1 MINRFSDVVS
11 VQYEKYCLNRA
22 EVCDFVNR
30 VRDENPNIVFFRK
43 EEIPD
48 PTTEESVL
56 VTITGWFNYN
66 DTSSKPKKK
75 QSKKEIKWENGLLIQ
90 KKFKNT

>member
-1 MINRFSDVVS
+1 MKKKRFSDVVT
-11 VQYEKYCLNRA
+11 VQYEKCCSDRE
-22 EVCDFVNR
+22 EVCDFVNK

-56 VTITGWFNYN
+56 VTITGWYDYRNTN
-66 DTSSKPKKK
+66 SSKKKRN
-75 QSKKEIKWENGLLIQ
+75 KELYLVRS
-90 KKFKNT
+90 

>member
-1 MINRFSDVVS
+1 MKNGYNNAVL
-11 VQYEKYCLNRA
+11 VQYEKCCSDRE
-22 EVCDFVNR
+22 EVRDFVDR
-30 VRDENPNIVFFRK
+30 IRDENPDIVFFRK

-56 VTITGWFNYN
+56 VAITGWYDYHR

-75 QSKKEIKWENGLLIQ
+75 QSKKKL
-90 KKFKNT
+90 TRRS

>member
-1 MINRFSDVVS
+1 MKKERFNDIVKVEF
-11 VQYEKYCLNRA
+11 EKYCSNRA

-30 VRDENPNIVFFRK
+30 IRDENPNVVFFRK

-56 VTITGWFNYN
+56 VTITGWYDYA
-66 DTSSKPKKK
+66 DTSSKSRKK
-75 QSKKEIKWENGLLIQ
+75 QSKKELK
-90 KKFKNT
+90 

>member
-1 MINRFSDVVS
+1 MINRFSDVVY

-48 PTTEESVL
+48 PTTDESVL
-56 VTITGWFNYN
+56 VTITGWYDYR
-66 DTSSKPKKK
+66 DTSKPKKK
-75 QSKKEIKWENGLLIQ
+75 QRALSSKELK
-90 KKFKNT
+90 